1 MLYIILALLVLILTD
16 RAVSYYGAT
25 LGLLHYM
32 TKELSADI
40 DAEKV
45 KQLRDDALKR
55 KVGELLGKR

>member
-1 MLYIILALLVLILTD
+1 MLLIILALVVLFLAD

-25 LGLLHYM
+25 LGLLYYM
-32 TKELSADI
+32 TKELGADI

-55 KVGELLGKR
+55 RVSELLGKH